1 MKAYLYTMLRD
12 ISHIIKIFNE
22 SADRYHQ
29 KYADVSPY
37 GDGLDFFLR
46 SLVGDRPAVLDLACG
61 PGNVAAYLMTQNT
74 DIVYH
79 GLDLSV
85 AMVDLASRY
94 VPKATFTVADARS
107 LANFSEP
114 YNGVVCSFLLPYL
127 QDQEVE
133 QLIEDVTTRLV
144 VGGCIYIST
153 MVELDEDYGKK
164 EPQKMETTVHAA
176 SRIREILE
184 DHGFSCDY
192 AELQPFD
199 YGGGVSGSDLVL
211 VGVLR
216 WA

>member
-1 MKAYLYTMLRD
+1 MSRD
-12 ISHIIKIFNE
+12 ISHIIKTFND
-22 SADRYHQ
+22 AAVKYHQ

-37 GDGLDFFLR
+37 HDGLDFFIG
-46 SLVGDRPAVLDLACG
+46 SLDGDRLSILDLACG

-74 DIVYH
+74 NIVYH

-94 VPKATFTVADARS
+94 VAKATFEVADARS
-107 LANFSEP
+107 LANISGP

-133 QLIEDVTTRLV
+133 QLIADVKSRIV
-144 VGGCIYIST
+144 SGGSIYIST
-153 MVELDEDYGKK
+153 MVRLDEDYGGK
-164 EPQKMETTVHAA
+164 ETKKMETTVHTV
-176 SRIREILE
+176 SRVREILE

-216 WA
+216 LV

>member
-1 MKAYLYTMLRD
+1 MLRD
-12 ISHIIKIFNE
+12 ISHIIKIFND
-22 SADRYHQ
+22 SADRYYQ
-29 KYADVSPY
+29 KYADISPY
-37 GDGLDFFLR
+37 RDGLDFFIR
-46 SLVGDRPAVLDLACG
+46 SLVGDRPTVLDLACG

-94 VPKATFTVADARS
+94 VAKATFEVADARS

-133 QLIEDVTTRLV
+133 QLIADVKSRV
-144 VGGCIYIST
+144 VSGGSIYIST
-153 MVELDEDYGKK
+153 MVQLDEDYGGK
-164 EPQKMETTVHAA
+164 ETKKMETTVHTA

-199 YGGGVSGSDLVL
+199 YGVGISGSDLVL

-216 WA
+216 LA